1 MGEVSL
7 SSLQLDKTP
16 FTPGDDFGLF
26 FPKLEKQRGENVPYA
41 RSSGL
46 EGLSSPS
53 PARLVFLVDGEVH
66 PHPAAGGQTS
76 GTLTHL
82 LTQATTWDAAEFY
95 QRVFTRR
102 L

>member
-1 MGEVSL
+1 MAEVSL

-26 FPKLEKQRGENVPYA
+26 FPKLEKQRGENIPYA
-41 RSSGL
+41 QSSGV
-46 EGLSSPS
+46 EGLWSPS
-53 PARLVFLVDGEVH
+53 PARLAFLADGEVH
-66 PHPAAGGQTS
+66 PHPAAGGRTS
-76 GTLTHL
+76 RTLTPL
-82 LTQATTWDAAEFY
+82 LTRATTWDAAEFY

>member
-1 MGEVSL
+1 MGAIRVTAGKTDEGACKRAEVSL

-46 EGLSSPS
+46 EGLWSPS
-53 PARLVFLVDGEVH
+53 PVRLAFLADGEVH
-66 PHPAAGGQTS
+66 P
-76 GTLTHL
+76 
-82 LTQATTWDAAEFY
+82 
-95 QRVFTRR
+95 
-102 L
+102 